1 METEKNII
9 DDMISSLKKLDS
21 DITFKEFIE
30 NHIQNT
36 KDLIYLNGNKN
47 IKENYDLLVKLK
59 NDFEKKLY
67 ETNVN
72 YILK

>member
-9 DDMISSLKKLDS
+9 DEMINSLKKLDS

-72 YILK
+72 

>member
-59 NDFEKKLY
+59 KNFEKKLY

-72 YILK
+72 

>member
-59 NDFEKKLY
+59 KN
-67 ETNVN
+67 
-72 YILK
+72 

>member
-72 YILK
+72 